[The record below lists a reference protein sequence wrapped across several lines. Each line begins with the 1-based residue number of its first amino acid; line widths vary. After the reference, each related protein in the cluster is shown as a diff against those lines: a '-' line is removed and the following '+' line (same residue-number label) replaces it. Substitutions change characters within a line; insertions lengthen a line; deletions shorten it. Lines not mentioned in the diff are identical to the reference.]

1 MAAVS
6 PAILQAIGYVPAPRG
21 HVEVPEY
28 IRLQMCDVSDG
39 RRLVQVV
46 HDRELSLSLLCGI
59 ILQSDPDR
67 LRQ

>member
-6 PAILQAIGYVPAPRG
+6 PAILEAIGYTQAPRG

-28 IRLQMCDVSDG
+28 IRLRMCDTWVG
-39 RRLVQVV
+39 NRLERIVY
-46 HDRELSLSLLCGI
+46 HRELSLSVLSGV